1 MITARATL
9 RSLSPYSQSRAHVV
23 PKLEKETGD
32 AYEQRTWKE
41 RLHTD
46 EKGMVYI
53 PHSAFKNCLSEAAKY
68 LALQVPGKGKTTY
81 TKRFEAGVLVLSPT
95 PLGVHKDDVPGETL
109 YLNAD
114 GVRGSGK
121 RVWRTMP
128 FIKEWRG
135 EVEFVVLDPMITEDV
150 FRRVLE
156 EAGKLIGI
164 GRYRPRNNGIY
175 GRFAI
180 ERLDWIESDLARAA

>member
-1 MITARATL
+1 MITAKVRL
-9 RSLSPYSQSRAHVV
+9 KSLSPYSQSRAHVTA
-23 PKLEKETGD
+23 KLDKEGAD
-32 AYEQRTWKE
+32 AYEQRTWRE

-46 EKGMVYI
+46 TDGMVFI

-68 LALQVPGKGKTTY
+68 LSLQIPGKGKATY
-81 TKRFEAGVLVLSPT
+81 TKHFEAGVMVLSPT
-95 PLGVHKDDVPGETL
+95 PLGIHRDDVEGETL

-128 FIKEWRG
+128 LIRSWEG
-135 EVEFVVLDPMITEDV
+135 DVEFLIVDPMITKDV
-150 FRRVLE
+150 FAKVLD
-156 EAGKLIGI
+156 EAGRLIGI

-180 ERLDWIESDLARAA
+180 ERLDWIEHDTAKAA

>member
-1 MITARATL
+1 MITAHATL
-9 RSLSPYSQSRAHVV
+9 RSLSPYSQSRAHVT
-23 PKLEKETGD
+23 PHLDKETAD
-32 AYEQRTWKE
+32 AFEQRTWKE

-46 EKGMVYI
+46 TDGQVYI

-68 LALQVPGKGKTTY
+68 LSLQIPGKGKSTY
-81 TKRFEAGVLVLSPT
+81 TKHFEAGVMVLAPMK
-95 PLGVHKDDVPGETL
+95 LGIHKDQVEGEVL

-128 FIKEWRG
+128 LIREWAG
-135 EVEFVVLDPMITEDV
+135 DIEFLIVDPMVTEDV
-150 FRRVLE
+150 FRKVLD
-156 EAGKLIGI
+156 EAGRLIGI

-180 ERLDWIESDLARAA
+180 DRLVWADSERAKAA

>member
-1 MITARATL
+1 MITATVHL
-9 RSLSPYSQSRAHVV
+9 KSLSPYSQSRAHVV
-23 PKLEKETGD
+23 PKLDKEGAD
-32 AYEQRTWKE
+32 VYEQRTWRE

-46 EKGMVYI
+46 TDGMVYI

-68 LALQVPGKGKTTY
+68 LSLQIPGKGKATY
-81 TKRFEAGVLVLSPT
+81 TKHFEAGVMVLSPM
-95 PLGVHKDDVPGETL
+95 PLGVHKDTIEGETL

-128 FIKEWRG
+128 LIRSWEG
-135 EVEFVVLDPMITEDV
+135 TVEFLIVDPMITREV
-150 FRRVLE
+150 FEKVLD
-156 EAGKLIGI
+156 EAGRLIGI

-175 GRFAI
+175 GRFAVQS
-180 ERLDWIESDLARAA
+180 LDWQEQRVAA